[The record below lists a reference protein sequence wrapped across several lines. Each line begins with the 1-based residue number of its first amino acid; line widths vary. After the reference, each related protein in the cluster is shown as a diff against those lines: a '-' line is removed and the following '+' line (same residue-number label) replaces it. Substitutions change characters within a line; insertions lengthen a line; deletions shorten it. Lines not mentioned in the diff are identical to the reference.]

1 MSMAIFLMRFPIP
14 GILITFYLFNILNAY
29 PIGNFNS
36 GFNNLDTNSNENMEI
51 KADNMFHRVDKRS
64 DLASI
69 EMSLSEISS
78 SEALSSNENDL
89 EKESIFE
96 EANKSDNNS
105 LMQKQNEPLSKFNE
119 NSINSDGADNF
130 SNLSSGDVSIMNV
143 IFKR

>member
-1 MSMAIFLMRFPIP
+1 
-14 GILITFYLFNILNAY
+14 
-29 PIGNFNS
+29 
-36 GFNNLDTNSNENMEI
+36 MEI
-51 KADNMFHRVDKRS
+51 KADNMLHRVDKRS
-64 DLASI
+64 DLTSI
-69 EMSLSEISS
+69 EMSLNEISS

-89 EKESIFE
+89 VE
-96 EANKSDNNS
+96 EANKSDSNNS